1 MKKAC
6 CQFVLFISLKLVI
19 IFKLTLRKYAFYE
32 PTLLPRQR
40 RVLDDELNA
49 VPALPGVAAEVT
61 GEVEA

>member
-6 CQFVLFISLKLVI
+6 CQFVLFVSLKLVI
-19 IFKLTLRKYAFYE
+19 FLKLTLRKYAFYE

-40 RVLDDELNA
+40 RILDDELNA
-49 VPALPGVAAEVT
+49 VPSLPGVAAEMA